1 MTCKDCHWWH
11 DGCALAFDWDEQP
24 TADSEPCREFDRRV
38 SEDSMDEKVNVEFTR
53 KEYDFI
59 MQYVTASEAVNVQAA
74 ILNAVSIALDDGIRV
89 LPDDGK

>member
-1 MTCKDCHWWH
+1 M
-11 DGCALAFDWDEQP
+11 E
-24 TADSEPCREFDRRV
+24 
-38 SEDSMDEKVNVEFTR
+38 EKINVEFTR

-59 MQYVTASEAVNVQAA
+59 MQYVTASEAVSVQAA